1 MSFIMVLLS
10 IYVIGFILLSRN
22 YEISMQ
28 EQIDKS
34 ISQINTVY
42 HSFMLY
48 ENKKGIETIA
58 NQYKQDKIYIEVE
71 VDQNLIY
78 STITNNVSN
87 IKEKIKSSMNN
98 TTNTYTYLE
107 NTTLYTFLERGGVD
121 ILMSTDIT
129 KLKENRSDQI
139 RFFIQLTI
147 FFSILVAL
155 ILSLLVKLLTNKIKK
170 LNQIATEIEKGNY
183 DITIPPLGKDEV
195 GSLGKT
201 FHTMTTSIRKNI
213 NELNRT
219 AEIRQEFI
227 HDLTHEIRT
236 PLTSI
241 IGYSS
246 LMKNKKVTQAEKV
259 TEYAQKIYQE
269 GMYLKELTDKLID
282 MILLEEQTPSFQE
295 IDLSEALKKIAKEIA
310 QKYPFIFLET
320 NITSSIFRKVDRI
333 LLQILVEN
341 LVKNAM
347 NAYEHQDGKVIV
359 TLTPTTLTVK
369 DFGKGIPPDETEK
382 IVQPFYTEKK
392 DRNRE
397 FSGMGLGLPLC
408 MRIIAVF
415 GWKLTIKSEV
425 KKGTEMIIGIGENN
439 EES

>member
-10 IYVIGFILLSRN
+10 IYTIGFILLSRN
-22 YEISMQ
+22 YKISMQ

-34 ISQINTVY
+34 ISQINTIY

-58 NQYKQDKIYIEVE
+58 NQYKQDETYLEVQ

-78 STITNNVSN
+78 STITDNISN
-87 IKEKIKSSMNN
+87 IKEKIKANMNN
-98 TTNTYTYLE
+98 ASNTYTYLE
-107 NTTLYTFLERGGVD
+107 NNTLYTFFERSGVE

-129 KLKENRSDQI
+129 RLNENRSNQI

-183 DITIPPLGKDEV
+183 DITIPSLGNDEV

-213 NELNRT
+213 TELNRT
-219 AEIRQEFI
+219 AETRQEFI

-246 LMKNKKVTQAEKV
+246 LIKNKKITQVEKV

-269 GMYLKELTDKLID
+269 GIYLKELTDKLID
-282 MILLEEQTPSFQE
+282 MILLEKQPHSFQKAD
-295 IDLSEALKKIAKEIA
+295 ISEALKKIAKEIVE
-310 QKYPFIFLET
+310 KYPFIFLET
-320 NITSSIFRKVDRI
+320 NITSAISRKVDII

-341 LVKNAM
+341 LVKNAI
-347 NAYEHQDGKVIV
+347 NSYEHQDGKVIL
-359 TLTPTTLTVK
+359 TLTSTTLTIK
-369 DFGKGIPPDETEK
+369 DFGKGISPDETEK

-415 GWKLTIKSEV
+415 GWTLTIKSEV
-425 KKGTEMIIGIGENN
+425 DKGTEIIIRIGENN